1 MQQSLTIDTRGMSCP
16 LPVLKVRKIM
26 RTISAGE
33 EVLVLATDP
42 GAPDDLR
49 AYCAASGCKF
59 LSSGEPI
66 PGQFAIRIQKI
77 AV

>member
-1 MQQSLTIDTRGMSCP
+1 
-16 LPVLKVRKIM
+16 M